1 LEAGAVAAA
10 GEAATAVAS
19 RVAADVP
26 EEEAPVRDGK
36 KFSKIV
42 EAIAQAEDRSTG
54 EIRVHVSKRWFEKD
68 PFARAQ
74 KLFYRLGM
82 ERTTLRNAV
91 LLYVNFR
98 RRKFAIYADEGI
110 HQSVGQRYWEKIAR
124 ELSQDL
130 RGTHHEN
137 AIATAVQK
145 IGQALAESFPSDP
158 THPNRHELSNDVTS
172 DG

>member
-1 LEAGAVAAA
+1 MADSQAVVEA
-10 GEAATAVAS
+10 
-19 RVAADVP
+19 P

-42 EAIAQAEDRSTG
+42 ESIAQAEDRTTG
-54 EIRVHVSKRWFEKD
+54 EIRVHVSKRWIEKD

-91 LLYVNFR
+91 LLYINLR
-98 RRKFAIYADEGI
+98 RKKFAIYGDEGI

-130 RGTHHEN
+130 RGTHYEN
-137 AIATAVQK
+137 AIAMAVQK
-145 IGQALAESFPSDP
+145 IGQALAESFPCDTS
-158 THPNRHELSNDVTS
+158 HPNRHELSNDVTS
-172 DG
+172 DS